1 MSANNDFQNAI
12 DTLVELREIGH
23 DMPDFVA
30 NSIIDALTR
39 AARQMVNRNRLAN
52 GWDSLREPEPVLTL
66 QRPQDVRIVSP
77 PRSPVDTPPP
87 TRMQPNTPPP
97 ILRNIRPS
105 QVLQQIRELQPDPEP
120 NLEVRDRVLT
130 EEEWF
135 AQLNGDFLDELFAE
149 ENARPWVEENA
160 RPWAEEWAEHKARSH
175 TVRAI
180 SRKRFEEPCKQ
191 DCVICFDRHTAGE
204 SIVTECG
211 HEFGTQCWETWMNR
225 PDGNHG
231 CPNCRKQ
238 FPKTHSFKL
247 RADRRP
253 KNANQEQRNP
263 VEEPII

>member
-66 QRPQDVRIVSP
+66 QRPQELRIV
-77 PRSPVDTPPP
+77 SPVDTPLP

-175 TVRAI
+175 TVKAI
-180 SRKRFEEPCKQ
+180 SRKRFEEACKQ

-211 HEFGTQCWETWMNR
+211 HEFGTQCWETWMSN
-225 PDGNHG
+225 PGGNHG
-231 CPNCRKQ
+231 CPTCRAHL
-238 FPKTHSFKL
+238 PHTLSFKL
-247 RADRRP
+247 RAERRP
-253 KNANQEQRNP
+253 KNTNQEHRDP
-263 VEEPII
+263 VEEPIV